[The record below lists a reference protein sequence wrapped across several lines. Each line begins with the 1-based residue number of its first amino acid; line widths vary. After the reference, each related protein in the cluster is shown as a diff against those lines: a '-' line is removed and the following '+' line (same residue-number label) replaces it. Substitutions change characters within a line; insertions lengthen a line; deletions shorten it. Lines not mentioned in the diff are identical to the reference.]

1 MVIGHY
7 IQWLDY
13 SFNLVRRKQ
22 GNYMRDLTEKPNL
35 PAAALFVDCVR
46 ALFESG
52 LEGEILW
59 TKIKEVM
66 APLLADQGL
75 RSATKSWPATV
86 EAAPSVKNLLFYEDP
101 DFGFVLNATV
111 RKPNLL
117 TNIHD
122 HGNKWTLYGLITGNE
137 IMHRYKRTDGGDA
150 DRGPAVIKKLG
161 SYKMAPGDID
171 VVPPGAIHQEQA
183 GSAQS
188 IAFIVREAKG
198 GTFTQHHF
206 KLETGEVTC
215 HDGPGLIPR
224 TL

>member
-1 MVIGHY
+1 MTNGHD
-7 IQWLDY
+7 IQWLDHN
-13 SFNLVRRKQ
+13 FTFVPRKQ

-46 ALFESG
+46 ALFKTG
-52 LEGEILW
+52 LEGELLW

-66 APLLADQGL
+66 APLLEDQGL
-75 RSATKSWPATV
+75 RSAANSWPATV

-122 HGNKWTLYGLITGNE
+122 HGDKWTLYGLITGNE
-137 IMHRYKRTDGGDA
+137 IMHRYKRTDGGDP

-161 SYKMAPGDID
+161 SHKMAPGDID

-183 GSAQS
+183 GPAQS

-215 HDGPGLIPR
+215 NTGPGLIPR
-224 TL
+224 SL

>member
-1 MVIGHY
+1 
-7 IQWLDY
+7 
-13 SFNLVRRKQ
+13 
-22 GNYMRDLTEKPNL
+22 MRDPEEKPNL
-35 PAAALFVDCVR
+35 PAAALFVNRVR
-46 ALFESG
+46 ALFKSG
-52 LEGEILW
+52 LGGEILW
-59 TKIKEVM
+59 TKIREEMV
-66 APLLADQGL
+66 PLLADQGL
-75 RSATKSWPATV
+75 KSAANFWPATV

-122 HGNKWTLYGLITGNE
+122 HGDKWTLYGLITGHE
-137 IMHRYKRTDGGDA
+137 TMHRYERTDGGDP

-161 SYKMAPGDID
+161 SHEMAPGDID

-183 GSAQS
+183 GPTQS

-215 HDGPGLIPR
+215 HNGPGLIPM